1 MHFKICAAVQLN
13 NSSPS
18 YDTLE
23 TWLPFLK
30 QNLPPSSSSSSSH
43 HLSSSDPAL
52 CASSEKIE
60 TREYYCV
67 IKTGDDGEPE
77 SERVSGR

>member
-1 MHFKICAAVQLN
+1 MHFKISAAVQLN

-23 TWLPFLK
+23 TWLPFMK
-30 QNLPPSSSSSSSH
+30 QNLLPSSSSSSTH

-77 SERVSGR
+77 SERVSGG